1 MSVVDPENYMAVP
14 SRSLAEQLLRD
25 EILDVGASDAIDDGG
40 NLLDRKYQYQ
50 EKITAC
56 GLGAG
61 RHGKSH
67 PDDANKGYGG
77 LLRRSLRAQQLA
89 TPDCYQSLSCAPLR

>member
-1 MSVVDPENYMAVP
+1 MRPN
-14 SRSLAEQLLRD
+14 LRD

-61 RHGKSH
+61 RDGKSD
-67 PDDANKGYGG
+67 PDDANKG
-77 LLRRSLRAQQLA
+77 
-89 TPDCYQSLSCAPLR
+89 

>member
-1 MSVVDPENYMAVP
+1 LSVVDPENYMAVP
-14 SRSLAEQLLRD
+14 SRSLAEQLLLAARDRIFRDFIACMRPNLRD

-61 RHGKSH
+61 RDGKSD
-67 PDDANKGYGG
+67 PDDANKG
-77 LLRRSLRAQQLA
+77 
-89 TPDCYQSLSCAPLR
+89 